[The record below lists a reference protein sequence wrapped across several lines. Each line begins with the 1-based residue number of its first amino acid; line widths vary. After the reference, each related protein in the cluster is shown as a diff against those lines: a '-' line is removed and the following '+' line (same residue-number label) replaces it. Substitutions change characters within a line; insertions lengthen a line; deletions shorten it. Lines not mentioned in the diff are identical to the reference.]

1 MRAIRPLMVCM
12 MLVALQ
18 WQLALAEESRTPTE
32 VIEATANGVQ
42 SLLVGQKAYYADH
55 ATELYN
61 LVDRLLLPSFDVEYA
76 GKQVLGKTHWNA
88 ATVEQRTKFI
98 EVFYGFL
105 IKTYAKGVLEFDQD
119 RLTVLP
125 DPSYSKDGRKALV
138 HTQLMLDGSDDVLI
152 NYALRQTPD
161 GWKIYD
167 VRIDGVSYIK
177 NYRSQF
183 DAEISARGIDAVI
196 QRLEEEAAGA

>member
-1 MRAIRPLMVCM
+1 MRAIRPLMLCI

-18 WQLALAEESRTPTE
+18 WQSALAEESRTPTE

-42 SLLVGQKAYYADH
+42 SLLVGQRAYYADH

-76 GKQVLGKTHWNA
+76 GKQVLGKEHWNA

-125 DPSYSKDGRKALV
+125 DPSYSKDGRKVLV
-138 HTQLMLDGSDDVLI
+138 RTQLMLDGSDDILI

-196 QRLEEEAAGA
+196 QRLEEAAAGA

>member
-1 MRAIRPLMVCM
+1 MVCM

>member
-1 MRAIRPLMVCM
+1 MVCM

-18 WQLALAEESRTPTE
+18 WQSVLGEESRSPTE

-55 ATELYN
+55 TTELYN
-61 LVDRLLLPSFDVEYA
+61 LIERLLLPSFDVEYA
-76 GKQVLGKTHWNA
+76 GKQVLGKEHWSA
-88 ATVEQRTKFI
+88 ATVEQRSKFI
-98 EVFYGFL
+98 EVFYDFL

-125 DPSYSKDGRKALV
+125 DPKYSKNGRKALV
-138 HTQLMLDGSDDVLI
+138 RTQLLLDGGGDVLI
-152 NYALRQTPD
+152 NYALRQTLD

-196 QRLEEEAAGA
+196 QRLEEDAAGA

>member
-42 SLLVGQKAYYADH
+42 SLLVGQRAYYAEN

>member
-1 MRAIRPLMVCM
+1 MVCM

-42 SLLVGQKAYYADH
+42 SLLVGQRAYYAENV
-55 ATELYN
+55 TELYN

-138 HTQLMLDGSDDVLI
+138 HTQLILDGSDDVLI

>member
-1 MRAIRPLMVCM
+1 MVCM

-42 SLLVGQKAYYADH
+42 SLLVGQRAYYAENV
-55 ATELYN
+55 TELYN

>member
-1 MRAIRPLMVCM
+1 MVCM

-42 SLLVGQKAYYADH
+42 SLLVGQRAYYAEN

>member
-1 MRAIRPLMVCM
+1 

-42 SLLVGQKAYYADH
+42 SLLVGQRAYYADH
-55 ATELYN
+55 TTELYN

-138 HTQLMLDGSDDVLI
+138 HTQLMLDGSNDVLI

>member
-1 MRAIRPLMVCM
+1 MRAIRPLMLCI

-18 WQLALAEESRTPTE
+18 WQSALAEESRTPTE

-42 SLLVGQKAYYADH
+42 SLLVGQRAYYADH

-125 DPSYSKDGRKALV
+125 DPSYSKDGRKVLV
-138 HTQLMLDGSDDVLI
+138 RTQLMLDGSDDVLI

>member
-42 SLLVGQKAYYADH
+42 SLLVGQRAYYADH

-138 HTQLMLDGSDDVLI
+138 HTQLMLDGSNDVLI